1 MCGFTFWNTRKI
13 FLKSTAVLFPEC
25 QNFIYVL
32 HVLLNGG
39 GHSLTLPTAVNC
51 IVKCWQCI
59 SMHCKVSQNFREI
72 LSDWVKSNFT
82 LVLNRSSV
90 KCIYS
95 AVLKA
100 ATLNKKKIISKK
112 NHLDFSQKGI
122 FFPSYLFSSYEPVQ
136 VFTLIWW
143 PQRCRNLSLNI

>member
-32 HVLLNGG
+32 HALLNGG

-100 ATLNKKKIISKK
+100 ATLNKIKKISKK
-112 NHLDFSQKGI
+112 EPPWFFLERYLLSLISLFLIWACPSVHLD
-122 FFPSYLFSSYEPVQ
+122 LVA
-136 VFTLIWW
+136 TAL
-143 PQRCRNLSLNI
+143 